1 MANNRTKGH
10 NAERYYAQKF
20 RELFPECQT
29 SRYASR
35 MLDDQGVDLANIP
48 LLVQIKAGI
57 HKGMKPEEILKNI
70 HNNLPKNISP
80 KVLIHHKEGAKGKK
94 RDEFSSLV
102 TMTFDDFFTLLK
114 LAFENHDNQKH

>member
-10 NAERYYAQKF
+10 SAERLYALKF
-20 RELFPECQT
+20 KEIFPDCQT

-35 MLDDQGVDLANIP
+35 FLDDCGVDLANIP

-57 HKGMKPEEILKNI
+57 HKGMKNDEVLKNI
-70 HNNLPKNISP
+70 KDKLPKETKP
-80 KVLIHHKEGAKGKK
+80 KVLIHHKQGAKGKK

-102 TMTFDDFFTLLK
+102 TMTFDDFFNLVK
-114 LAFENHDNQKH
+114 LAYDNQDK

>member
-10 NAERYYAQKF
+10 NAERYYAQVF
-20 RELFPECQT
+20 RELFPDCQT

-48 LLVQIKAGI
+48 LLVQIKAGL
-57 HKGMKPEEILKNI
+57 HKGMKPDEVLRNI
-70 HNNLPKNISP
+70 KNNLPKDTRP
-80 KVLIHHKEGAKGKK
+80 KILIHHKQGAKGKK

-114 LAFENHDNQKH
+114 QAFDDH